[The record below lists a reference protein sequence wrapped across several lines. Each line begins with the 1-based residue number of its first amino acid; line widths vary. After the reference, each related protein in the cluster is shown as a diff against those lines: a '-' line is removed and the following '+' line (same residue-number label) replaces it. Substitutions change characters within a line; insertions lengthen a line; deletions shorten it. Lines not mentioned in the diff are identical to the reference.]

1 MTRIVHCSI
10 YRLFLNTRVCIL
22 LKIVSTVGLLI
33 IELLWA
39 KKLVSTL
46 ALEALNDPMWSKRK
60 FARAVDFV

>member
-1 MTRIVHCSI
+1 M
-10 YRLFLNTRVCIL
+10 CIL